1 MKYKIHSFRNA
12 QVIFENDDSYK
23 NDWFELLD
31 VLDKITEEEVIDL
44 FTASNREDIKS
55 LSEPINKLI
64 DERLC
69 NKGWRRQCEI
79 FNDSEYRESSGNR
92 RNPWTL
98 DFSKNEFA
106 VEVAF
111 NHGHVVAWNLIKLVL
126 AGELNHVEKDVNT
139 SVGVIVCA
147 TDELKKNGGFDTAVG
162 SYEKFL
168 QHLKPM
174 NNILT
179 VPIVVIGLCEF
190 DEYEIRDRKA
200 FKKRGLLP
208 KNTSEKLECI
218 YDILKNSNFDFEKKK
233 EFDGEKCGGTLLFSK
248 KQRILFYNSGIRRQ
262 KKLADWCLKNQW
274 TTICVK
280 EICTLDDLDNLLK
293 EYSTD

>member
-1 MKYKIHSFRNA
+1 MKFKIHSFRNA
-12 QVIFENDDSYK
+12 QVIFENDDLYK
-23 NDWFELLD
+23 RDWFELLN
-31 VLDKITEEEVIDL
+31 VLDEITEEEVIDL

-69 NKGWRRQCEI
+69 DKGWSRQCEI
-79 FNDSEYRESSGNR
+79 FNDSEYRESSGNH
-92 RNPWTL
+92 RNPWTI

-111 NHGHVVAWNLIKLVL
+111 NHGQVVAWNLIKLVL
-126 AGELNHVEKDVNT
+126 AGELNHVEKDIDT
-139 SVGVIVCA
+139 SVGIIVCA
-147 TDELKKNGGFDTAVG
+147 TDKLKKNGGFDNAVG

-190 DEYEIRDRKA
+190 DEYEIRDKKA
-200 FKKRGLLP
+200 FKKSDLLP
-208 KNTSEKLECI
+208 KNTSEKLERM
-218 YDILKNSNFDFEKKK
+218 YEYLKNSNLDFEMKSN
-233 EFDGEKCGGTLLFSK
+233 FDGKKYGGVLLLSER
-248 KQRILFYNSGIRRQ
+248 QRILFYNSGIKRQ
-262 KKLADWCLKNQW
+262 KKLADWCLKKQW
-274 TTICVK
+274 TTICIK
-280 EICTLDDLDNLLK
+280 EIYTLNDLDTLLE
-293 EYSTD
+293 EYR